1 MAGYDMKELAKDMD
15 TAIRELRDIR
25 KEMVTMR
32 RLIQKQQRLQFP
44 LIPVEPREEDEDET
58 KSAGELQL
66 AGARR
71 LNPTIIAEGVRESA
85 SEAIRDMTSK
95 A

>member
-1 MAGYDMKELAKDMD
+1 MAGYDMKELVKDMD

-44 LIPVEPREEDEDET
+44 LISVEPEEEE
-58 KSAGELQL
+58 E
-66 AGARR
+66 
-71 LNPTIIAEGVRESA
+71 EE
-85 SEAIRDMTSK
+85 
-95 A
+95 

>member
-25 KEMVTMR
+25 KELIATR
-32 RLIQKQQRLQFP
+32 RLIQKQQIQFQ
-44 LIPVEPREEDEDET
+44 LSSAEPREEDEDET
-58 KSAGELQL
+58 KSAGERQL
-66 AGARR
+66 AGAQR
-71 LNPTIIAEGVRESA
+71 LNPETIAEGVRESV